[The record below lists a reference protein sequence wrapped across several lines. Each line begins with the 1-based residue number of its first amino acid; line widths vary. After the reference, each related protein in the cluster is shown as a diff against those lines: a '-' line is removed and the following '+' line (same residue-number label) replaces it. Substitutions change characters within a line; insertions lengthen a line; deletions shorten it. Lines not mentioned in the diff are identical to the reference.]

1 MAEKIE
7 REVSVGG
14 HPFHTAQEG
23 AGFPVLLIMGLGAP
37 GDKWAPT
44 VAGLRDDFRC
54 ITFDNRGAG
63 RSWKPEQPAY
73 STDEMAEDAVGVLD
87 ALGIARAAVIGTSM
101 GGAIAQKLALAHPE
115 RVQAL
120 VLTSTYASVSFTF
133 RRAIETL
140 SDAIDKLDRVTFK
153 HLNQWMSFSH
163 TFQNAHPEAL
173 AAAEAED
180 FAYPYPMPVY
190 AFRAQCAACLAHDTA
205 ARLGEL
211 AMPTLVAAG
220 GEDLYMTAEKTR
232 EMTDGIPNSRLY
244 LCGHGG
250 HVHQWEQAEAYNRA
264 VRAFLNEHC
273 PAR

>member
-1 MAEKIE
+1 MAGKAE
-7 REVSVGG
+7 REVLVNG
-14 HPFHTAQEG
+14 HPFHTASEG

-63 RSWKPEQPAY
+63 RSWKPEVPAY

-87 ALGIARAAVIGTSM
+87 ALGVERAAVIGTSM
-101 GGAIAQKLALAHPE
+101 GGAIAQKLVIRHPE

-133 RRAIETL
+133 CRAIESL
-140 SDAIDKLDRVTFK
+140 CGSIDKLDRETFK

-163 TFQNAHPEAL
+163 TFQNAHPEVL

-190 AFRAQCAACLAHDTA
+190 AFKAQCAACLAHDTA
-205 ARLGEL
+205 AEL
-211 AMPTLVAAG
+211 SRITAPTLVAAG

-232 EMTDGIPNSRLY
+232 ELTDGIPNSRLY
-244 LCGHGG
+244 WCEYGG
-250 HVHQWEQAEAYNRA
+250 HVHQWEQADAYNAA
-264 VRAFLNEHC
+264 VRSFLKEHC